1 MRMWLIDP
9 RLMCSQHLLGEH
21 VEIHMLVGSLK
32 REKNIDGF
40 LRDGLVE
47 LRSIRRRH
55 AELVV
60 EMRRRGFRHHSP
72 LPECRPRRAGQVDAV
87 ANLKELARRC
97 VACRALIGARPR
109 KTNAP
114 QRHRDTEPTKARPL
128 S

>member
-1 MRMWLIDP
+1 MRMWLVDP

-21 VEIHMLVGSLK
+21 VELHMLVGTLNRGK
-32 REKNIDGF
+32 RIDGF
-40 LRDGLVE
+40 LEQGLVE

-60 EMRRRGFRHHSP
+60 EMTRRGFVHKSP
-72 LPECRPRRAGQVDAV
+72 LPDFRPHRAGNVDPV

-97 VACRALIGARPR
+97 TDCREIIRASIR
-109 KTNAP
+109 KAVRNK
-114 QRHRDTEPTKARPL
+114 TKT